1 MLPTLIQRMIL
12 FDMDGSSI
20 PTRYFFLAVSTIP
33 EEPKVP
39 EAVSA
44 PEADF
49 TQKSFALKALF
60 PSGLSLNSKIISGM
74 RRINSMYN

>member
-1 MLPTLIQRMIL
+1 MIL
-12 FDMDGSSI
+12 FDMDRSSI
-20 PTRYFFLAVSTIP
+20 PTRYFFLAVTTIP
-33 EEPKVP
+33 EDPKVP

-49 TQKSFALKALF
+49 TQKSFALKAF